1 MIIIFALFAS
11 AISYGEDSEKYLI
24 GAKSEFVFE
33 LGGAF
38 APVLSYNFFGVSV
51 DVKYYPKS
59 RFATGINFSSLGKNI
74 SESFSYDVKKPYFTY
89 TVIGWINQYDLFQ
102 KERIRVN
109 LNINNGLAV
118 SQLADNDVKETY
130 SYWTGWGVFYG
141 ESPKKVAAS
150 YYYILEPGFDI
161 SM

>member
-1 MIIIFALFAS
+1 MKKVIIIIFALFAS
-11 AISYGEDSEKYLI
+11 AISYGVDSEEYLI
-24 GAKSEFVFE
+24 GVKPEFVFE

-51 DVKYYPKS
+51 DVKYYPKP
-59 RFATGINFSSLGKNI
+59 RFATGINVSWLGKNI
-74 SESFSYDVKKPYFTY
+74 SETFSYDIEKPYLNY

-130 SYWTGWGVFYG
+130 SYWTGWGG
-141 ESPKKVAAS
+141 
-150 YYYILEPGFDI
+150 
-161 SM
+161 